1 MGRKTHKVNEEKL
14 RLYLASQQQVKQQI
28 NVNVK
33 SDSKKN

>member
-14 RLYLASQQQVKQQI
+14 RLYLASQQVKQPV
-28 NVNVK
+28 NANVK